1 MSKWCKQWMLIHKLF
16 TKLDGPVF
24 SFFPSTEPQNMTPDP
39 NRKRVKKISIWRKI
53 GGNCHQF
60 VSDYSSSVNSNGS
73 KIKHS
78 TEQSL
83 LEVVYPSMNKCLVFK
98 QKTQSRTELLNSV
111 FRTNCLEMTKIC
123 STNNCY
129 HYRMSPICSISCT
142 YIS

>member
-1 MSKWCKQWMLIHKLF
+1 MKA
-16 TKLDGPVF
+16 
-24 SFFPSTEPQNMTPDP
+24 
-39 NRKRVKKISIWRKI
+39 I

-98 QKTQSRTELLNSV
+98 QKTQSRTELLIQSSEQIV
-111 FRTNCLEMTKIC
+111 
-123 STNNCY
+123 
-129 HYRMSPICSISCT
+129 
-142 YIS
+142 